1 MSREKSSNRT
11 AIPAKHALEHVYREP
26 ISFGE
31 PTMFWVDEAR
41 LQEYLRLELE
51 RRNKSDK
58 RA

>member
-11 AIPAKHALEHVYREP
+11 AIPAKHPLKYVHRESV
-26 ISFGE
+26 SFGE
-31 PTMFWVDEAR
+31 PTTFWVDEAR

-51 RRNKSDK
+51 RLNKSDK

>member
-11 AIPAKHALEHVYREP
+11 AIPAKHPLEDAYR

-31 PTMFWVDEAR
+31 PTMFCVDQAR
-41 LQEYLRLELE
+41 LEEYLQFELE
-51 RRNKSDK
+51 RLSKSDK

>member
-11 AIPAKHALEHVYREP
+11 AIPAKHPLKYVHRESV
-26 ISFGE
+26 SFGE

-51 RRNKSDK
+51 RLNKSD
-58 RA
+58 

>member
-11 AIPAKHALEHVYREP
+11 AIPAKHPLEYAYREP

-31 PTMFWVDEAR
+31 PTMFCVAQAR
-41 LQEYLRLELE
+41 LEEYLQFELE
-51 RRNKSDK
+51 RLSKSDK